1 MPDDLNAKL
10 SAIEQSGKARFG
22 ETDWNVSMEALR
34 KVVPAGIPPAEMAQI
49 AGNSDPAGLLMNLG
63 RHALMQQASDGD
75 KEAEAAYTKIRHAER
90 KRHAE
95 YKGRVWQQE

>member
-49 AGNSDPAGLLMNLG
+49 AGNSDPAGLLM
-63 RHALMQQASDGD
+63 
-75 KEAEAAYTKIRHAER
+75 TPTR
-90 KRHAE
+90 KSGTPSENDTAE